1 MSRGFIQLHRKI
13 QDEWFWNDPRLV
25 QTMIGLLLR
34 ANHEPKEVS
43 FKGEK
48 RLINRGEHITT
59 YRDLANEWGCG
70 RSTVERTI
78 KILVKGDEL
87 NLVPTKATHIK
98 VNRYDYFLS
107 DDFVSDAGSKRDEDG
122 TELRLNNNYNN
133 YNNET
138 DTMIEDFQSSTE
150 GIEALQ
156 EDVEFKEMLMR
167 EFDLPKYKL
176 DDEIYHMESCYETN
190 GKVPKNWK
198 GALKKWLIV
207 RKKFKDGDYDIMM
220 ATYGPEM

>member
-70 RSTVERTI
+70 RSTS
-78 KILVKGDEL
+78 L
-87 NLVPTKATHIK
+87 NVGMGPKPRNPPK
-98 VNRYDYFLS
+98 KPENEFS
-107 DDFVSDAGSKRDEDG
+107 GVSIA
-122 TELRLNNNYNN
+122 
-133 YNNET
+133 
-138 DTMIEDFQSSTE
+138 
-150 GIEALQ
+150 
-156 EDVEFKEMLMR
+156 
-167 EFDLPKYKL
+167 
-176 DDEIYHMESCYETN
+176 
-190 GKVPKNWK
+190 
-198 GALKKWLIV
+198 
-207 RKKFKDGDYDIMM
+207 
-220 ATYGPEM
+220 